1 MRSTFLF
8 SSEKKSHLTSKQS
21 NSLKKGVHI
30 RFIILGGGYA
40 LNLSGGCKGTAAPL
54 YLPLL
59 SIAYK
64 KFKICFIICK
74 ISLFILFLTHSVES
88 KNLVFKAQ
96 KPYSSSCQSHL
107 EKMKGSALYFLYVLK
122 VFLQYQLLLRQFLN
136 RVLWVEQGKGPSAA
150 PHVQLCPCEENL
162 CTKLKGGVGGGWS
175 KKRSLGNTKM
185 NFFH

>member
-40 LNLSGGCKGTAAPL
+40 LNLSGGCKGPSAPPFFCPCYQLHIKNSKSASL
-54 YLPLL
+54 YAR
-59 SIAYK
+59 SRYSS
-64 KFKICFIICK
+64 F
-74 ISLFILFLTHSVES
+74 FLTHSVES

-107 EKMKGSALYFLYVLK
+107 EKMKGTALYFLYVLK

-162 CTKLKGGVGGGWS
+162 CTKLKGGVGGRGPKS
-175 KKRSLGNTKM
+175 VLQEIPK
-185 NFFH
+185 